1 MTKFRSASTM
11 GIRAAL
17 VGLASVRTNVND
29 VLNAS
34 AIKRDVVD
42 DPEGKLSLEQISN
55 FWNVASESLNDPLIG
70 INMAKLIP
78 FGTYQTSD
86 YLLSSSATLRE
97 GLRKFVRFFALIH
110 QELGVNGIES
120 DKQYEFQLWQK
131 SNDTISRHGIEFEIA
146 LAFERLKAVTQKNI
160 SLKAIK
166 FMHSAPTPASAYMYR
181 EYFGCPVNFDQSTN
195 SIIFDTHYL
204 ELPCID
210 SDSNL
215 ADLLENNASKI
226 LEKLPKFEEHAQP
239 SFLIKFNERL
249 KNELKEGRASIEN
262 MAACFGMSP
271 RTLQRKLKHYDL
283 SYSEILTNLRI
294 ELSKDMLTNPSLSL
308 AEIAF
313 LLGFSESSAFHRAFK
328 QWLNQTPLEYRKS
341 QGI

>member
-29 VLNAS
+29 VLAAAN
-34 AIKRDVVD
+34 IRREIVD
-42 DPEGKLSLEQISN
+42 DPEGKLTLEQISN
-55 FWNVASESLNDPLIG
+55 FWNIASERLDDPRIG

-86 YLLSSSATLRE
+86 YLLSSSANLRE

-110 QELGVNGIES
+110 QELGVNGIEN
-120 DKQYEFQLWQK
+120 QQHYEFQLWQK
-131 SNDTISRHGIEFEIA
+131 SDSQISRHGIEFEIA
-146 LAFERLKAVTQKNI
+146 LTFERLKAVTQKNI
-160 SLKAIK
+160 ALKMVK
-166 FMHSAPTPASAYMYR
+166 FVHSPPNGDIQFYR
-181 EYFGCPVNFDQSTN
+181 DYFGCPVHFEQSTN
-195 SIIFDTHYL
+195 SLIFDSHYL
-204 ELPCID
+204 ELPCVD

-215 ADLLENNASKI
+215 ADLMENNASRI

-239 SFLIKFNERL
+239 AFLIKFNEKL

-262 MAACFGMSP
+262 MASCFGMSP

-294 ELSKDMLTNPSLSL
+294 ELSKNMLTNPSLSL

-328 QWLNQTPLEYRKS
+328 QWTQQTPLEYRRGMS
-341 QGI
+341 N